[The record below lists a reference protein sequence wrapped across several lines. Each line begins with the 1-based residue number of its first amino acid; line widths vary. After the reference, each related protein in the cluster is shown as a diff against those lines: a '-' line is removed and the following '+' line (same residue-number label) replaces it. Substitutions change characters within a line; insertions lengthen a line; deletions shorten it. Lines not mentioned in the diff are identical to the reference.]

1 MDRKDLATQ
10 GANDRSP
17 AAQSRQDWFG
27 PAFDGFGAM
36 AGLRDQMNRLFDSVF
51 KDLTIQTMA
60 VSWPSIEVQDK
71 DGAYRIAAELPGLD
85 EKDVEVSLQD
95 GVLTIRGEKKAE
107 TEDKERQYS
116 ERYYGRFKRRLS
128 LGELDEE
135 KITASFDNG
144 VLTIIAPKSPKAE
157 AQAKRVPISTGQT
170 VH

>member
-17 AAQSRQDWFG
+17 APQSRQEGLAPAFAGFG
-27 PAFDGFGAM
+27 PLVE
-36 AGLRDQMNRLFDSVF
+36 LREQMNRLFDSVF
-51 KDLTIQTMA
+51 RDLTTQAPLAT
-60 VSWPSIEVQDK
+60 WPSLEVQDK
-71 DGAYRIAAELPGLD
+71 DGGYRVTAELPGLD
-85 EKDVEVSLQD
+85 ENDVEVSVQD

-116 ERYYGRFKRRLS
+116 ERYYGRFERRLS
-128 LGELDEE
+128 LGDIDEE

-144 VLTIIAPKSPKAE
+144 VLTITAPKSPKAE
-157 AQAKRVPISTGQT
+157 AQAKRIPISTGQT

>member
-1 MDRKDLATQ
+1 MNLGDLVPWGRKDRGLAPQ
-10 GANDRSP
+10 DR
-17 AAQSRQDWFG
+17 G
-27 PAFDGFGAM
+27 PGSSE
-36 AGLRDQMNRLFDSVF
+36 LRPFVKLHHEMNRLFEDVF
-51 KDLTIQTMA
+51 RDFEAPALLGRP
-60 VSWPSIEVQDK
+60 WPSLEVEETD
-71 DGAYRIAAELPGLD
+71 DGYRVTAELPGMD
-85 EKDVEVSLQD
+85 EKDIDVSFED
-95 GVLTIRGEKKAE
+95 GVLRISG
-107 TEDKERQYS
+107 ERQTETRNRDRTVS

>member
-1 MDRKDLATQ
+1 MDHKDLATQ

-51 KDLTIQTMA
+51 KDLTAQTSA
-60 VSWPSIEVQDK
+60 VNWPSIAVQDK
-71 DGAYRIAAELPGLD
+71 DGVYRISAELPGLD

-95 GVLTIRGEKKAE
+95 GVLIICGEKKAE
-107 TEDKERQYS
+107 TEDKERHYS
-116 ERYYGRFKRRLS
+116 ERYYGRFERRLS

-135 KITASFDNG
+135 KITASFHNG
-144 VLTIIAPKSPKAE
+144 VLTITAPKSPKAE
-157 AQAKRVPISTGQT
+157 AQAKRIPISTGQT

>member
-95 GVLTIRGEKKAE
+95 GVLTI
-107 TEDKERQYS
+107 
-116 ERYYGRFKRRLS
+116 
-128 LGELDEE
+128 
-135 KITASFDNG
+135 
-144 VLTIIAPKSPKAE
+144 IAPKSPKAE

>member
-17 AAQSRQDWFG
+17 APQSRQDWLG
-27 PAFDGFGAM
+27 PAFGGL
-36 AGLRDQMNRLFDSVF
+36 GPLVSLRDQMNRLFDSVF

-116 ERYYGRFKRRLS
+116 ERYYGRFERRIALPD
-128 LGELDEE
+128 GTEQENCKAD
-135 KITASFDNG
+135 FRDG
-144 VLTIIAPKSPKAE
+144 VLTVRMPRS
-157 AQAKRVPISTGQT
+157 AQAERGRRIPINADTR
-170 VH
+170 H